1 MKNFDFK
8 CKSSFEDGKEQHV
21 YRQTVCYTVLTP
33 VDRMHRYRMWKLA
46 VMLWNKMGRNFGT
59 LPAIDKSYK
68 QVSTSN
74 QAADA
79 NSSISLGLL
88 HI

>member
-1 MKNFDFK
+1 
-8 CKSSFEDGKEQHV
+8 
-21 YRQTVCYTVLTP
+21 
-33 VDRMHRYRMWKLA
+33 MHRYRMWKLG

-59 LPAIDKSYK
+59 LPAVDKSYK

-79 NSSISLGLL
+79 NSSIRLGLL
-88 HI
+88 HISKMIILFVSFKSVIAVTHVYIAAILQELHYM